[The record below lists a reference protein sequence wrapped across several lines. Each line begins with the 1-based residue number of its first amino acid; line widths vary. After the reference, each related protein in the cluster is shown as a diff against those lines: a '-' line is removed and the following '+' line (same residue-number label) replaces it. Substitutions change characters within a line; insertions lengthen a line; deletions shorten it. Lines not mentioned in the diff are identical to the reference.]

1 MMQSVVA
8 QMTPA
13 LGRFRSEPV
22 PRRARVCYS
31 AKPLGCRTLPTLC
44 SFRTIAGIVMKR
56 LWSDQRGAA
65 LMEYTLLVGLVTLA
79 VLTLIISIG
88 GWTSGIWTNFLAA
101 SGTP

>member
-1 MMQSVVA
+1 
-8 QMTPA
+8 
-13 LGRFRSEPV
+13 
-22 PRRARVCYS
+22 
-31 AKPLGCRTLPTLC
+31 
-44 SFRTIAGIVMKR
+44 MKR

-65 LMEYTLLVGLVTLA
+65 LMEYTLLVGLITLA